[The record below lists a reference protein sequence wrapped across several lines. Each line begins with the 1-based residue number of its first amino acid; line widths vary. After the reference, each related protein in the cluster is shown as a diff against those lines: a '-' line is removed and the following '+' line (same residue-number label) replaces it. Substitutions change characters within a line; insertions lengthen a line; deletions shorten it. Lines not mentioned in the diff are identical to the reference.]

1 MLRNSNV
8 FKPSL
13 RPLHEVPVLIALLA
27 AILCLYSGWVTPY
40 PLSSF
45 EAGAVLT
52 LFAALLLARAV
63 GLARA
68 WRYRSVL
75 CHKRSLPLSCCPPT
89 RNSLY
94 IGRGFV
100 WSGEHSRRALE
111 IERAR
116 SIGLVKSGDLSAGD
130 PMLHGLG
137 LFEEREIRAKPL
149 DFLGHALVLG
159 STRSGKSR
167 LAEIL
172 IGQQIH
178 SGDTV
183 IYLDPKGD
191 EDLALRMF
199 HECGRAGRESD
210 FIFLHLRHWRE
221 SARHNPLEQAQTSAD
236 VATRVVAGLSRGG
249 DNDAFVGIAWG
260 YVDLAVRVLLRL
272 GRQPTYR
279 LIAEVL
285 RRPRDFLAPESEKSR
300 EFDEL
305 RIFSNRHEE
314 IRTKLLPSLLSLLS
328 QLNAPGLEGILS
340 PSYGDSDDRRPLLNW
355 RAAVRQGAV
364 VYIGTDA
371 LGNAEIARIVGS
383 ALLAAV
389 TSVVSELYLFGSERG
404 FPAAGRGRQTAPP
417 IRMHIDEFGE
427 ALSEEV
433 LQLVNKGAGAGVD
446 VFAYSQTLW
455 DLHVGSGSRDRGLQ
469 LLGNF
474 NNLISL
480 RLRDEET
487 AAAFCSHLQ
496 EAPMETRSSGSST
509 VSRGAAFFTSDQEQQ
524 GEIWRPLLPPQ
535 YLMSLPQGEG
545 FWWSGASLRKLR
557 FPFLKPL
564 RESFDDLR
572 RHLWKSYVRA

>member
-1 MLRNSNV
+1 MFR
-8 FKPSL
+8 PSL
-13 RPLHEVPVLIALLA
+13 RPLHEVPVLAALLI
-27 AILCLYSGWVTPY
+27 AILCLYSGWVKPW
-40 PLSSF
+40 PLSST
-45 EAGAVLT
+45 EAGAVLA
-52 LFAALLLARAV
+52 LFAVLLLARAA
-63 GLARA
+63 GLIRA
-68 WRYRSVL
+68 WCYRRAL
-75 CHKRSLPLSCCPPT
+75 CHRRSLSLSSCP
-89 RNSLY
+89 RSRSSLY
-94 IGRGFV
+94 LGRGFT

-116 SIGLVKSGDLSAGD
+116 STGLIRSVELGAGD

-137 LFEEREIRAKPL
+137 LFEERQIRARPL

-191 EDLALRMF
+191 EGLALRML
-199 HECGRAGRESD
+199 HECRRADRRSD
-210 FIFLHLRHWRE
+210 FMFLHLRHWGE

-236 VATRVVAGLSRGG
+236 IATRVVAGLPRGG
-249 DNDAFVGIAWG
+249 DSEAFAGIAWG
-260 YVDLAVRVLLRL
+260 YVDLAVRALLRL

-285 RRPRDFLAPESEKSR
+285 ARPRDFLAAEAEKSR
-300 EFDEL
+300 EAEEL
-305 RIFSNRHEE
+305 RLFCNRHEE
-314 IRTKLLPSLLSLLS
+314 IRTRLLPSLLSLLA

-340 PSYGDSDDRRPLLNW
+340 PGYSDGGDRRPLLNW

-371 LGNAEIARIVGS
+371 LGNADIARIVGS
-383 ALLAAV
+383 AILAAV
-389 TSVVSELYLFGSERG
+389 TSVVSELYLFGPERG
-404 FPAAGRGRQTAPP
+404 FPAAGRGRQAAPP

-433 LQLVNKGAGAGVD
+433 MQLVNKGAGAGVD

-469 LLGNF
+469 MLGNF

-480 RLRDEET
+480 RLRDGDT
-487 AAAFCSHLQ
+487 ADAFCSRLQ
-496 EAPMETRSSGSST
+496 EAPVETRSSGSST

-524 GEIWRPLLPPQ
+524 GELWRPLLPPQ

-557 FPFLKPL
+557 FPLLAPL
-564 RESFDDLR
+564 QESFDDLR
-572 RHLWKSYVRA
+572 RHLRNSYAHA